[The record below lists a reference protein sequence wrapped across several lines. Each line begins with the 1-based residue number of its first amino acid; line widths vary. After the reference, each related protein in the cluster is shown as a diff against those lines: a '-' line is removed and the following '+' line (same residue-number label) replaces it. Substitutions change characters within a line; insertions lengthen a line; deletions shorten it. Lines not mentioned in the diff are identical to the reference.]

1 MTLRHIRIFEE
12 VCKADCNLTR
22 AAAQMHMTQPAVSL
36 AISELETYY
45 GVRLFERIS
54 RRLHISE
61 AGKQFRRYAQG
72 ILMTFDDMEK
82 SVRNWDA
89 LGKIRVG
96 ASVSI
101 GSALMPDFAKTFA
114 GERPE
119 TELQVRI
126 DRSDRLQE
134 ALLTGEL
141 DMALIEG
148 IVHDENLIAE
158 DFMEDSLAVI
168 ASPELP
174 LPSGKIPP
182 ELFLKQRFLLR
193 EMGSGTREIFAGV
206 LTSAGYAVPEPAWE
220 SLSTAA
226 LIHAAE
232 AGLGVAVVPSR
243 MVKESDTLRFLT
255 VDGLT
260 FRRKY
265 QIVYHKNKFLTAA
278 GQHFLNICRRG
289 VSKREV
295 PEKSSLEERY
305 PAIAEWKQLYKTPEE
320 PQKGSK

>member
-1 MTLRHIRIFEE
+1 MTLRHIRIFEA
-12 VCKADCNLTR
+12 VCQADCNLTK
-22 AAAQMHMTQPAVSL
+22 AAGQLHMTQPAVSL
-36 AISELETYY
+36 AIGELENYY
-45 GVRLFERIS
+45 GVKLFERIS
-54 RRLHISE
+54 RRLYLSE
-61 AGKQFRRYAQG
+61 AGKQFRVYAQG

-82 SVRNWDA
+82 SIRNWDA
-89 LGKIRVG
+89 LGRIRVG

-101 GSALMPDFAKTFA
+101 GSALMPEFA
-114 GERPE
+114 GIFAAEHPE
-119 TELQVRI
+119 TDLQVRI

-148 IVHDENLIAE
+148 IVHDESLRAE

-168 ASPELP
+168 ASPALGLP
-174 LPSGKIPP
+174 EGILPV
-182 ELFLKQRFLLR
+182 ETFLRQRFLLR

-206 LTSAGYAVPEPAWE
+206 LTSAGYPVPSPAWE

-232 AGLGVAVVPSR
+232 AGLGIAVVPRR
-243 MVKESDTLRFLT
+243 MVSENTGLRFLT
-255 VDGLT
+255 VEGLT

-278 GQHFLNICRRG
+278 ARHFLEICRRDPDAAG
-289 VSKREV
+289 H
-295 PEKSSLEERY
+295 
-305 PAIAEWKQLYKTPEE
+305 
-320 PQKGSK
+320 

>member
-1 MTLRHIRIFEE
+1 MTIRHIRIFEE
-12 VCKADCNLTR
+12 VCRAECNLTR
-22 AAAQMHMTQPAVSL
+22 AAARMNMTQPAVSL
-36 AISELETYY
+36 AISELEAYY
-45 GVRLFERIS
+45 GVKLFERIS

-114 GERPE
+114 AERPE

-134 ALLTGEL
+134 ALLAGEL

-148 IVHDENLIAE
+148 IVHDENLLAE

-168 ASPELP
+168 ASPALR
-174 LPSGKIPP
+174 LHSGKISI
-182 ELFLKQRFLLR
+182 ETFLRQRFLLR

-232 AGLGVAVVPSR
+232 AGLGVAVVPRR
-243 MVKESDTLRFLT
+243 MVQENEGLRFVT

-265 QIVYHKNKFLTAA
+265 QIVYHKNKLLTAA
-278 GQHFLNICRRG
+278 GRHFLEICRC
-289 VSKREV
+289 
-295 PEKSSLEERY
+295 
-305 PAIAEWKQLYKTPEE
+305 
-320 PQKGSK
+320 GSEA